1 MMELPSIPCS
11 FDEFPRYLEDKKTQ
25 DEVLKAVK
33 PFKDYETK
41 LRQIFA
47 QEPDHRAIEQS
58 HLIPL
63 FKNGSADIKIRARD
77 PDSQTADA
85 QEKYLLPL
93 SANQRRADGTHA
105 VTSNLRDFRRNLN
118 IFSESALTDLNW
130 DNLVV
135 AGSCVVTALLPVDA
149 PHNESKVSRI
159 IIMVETLL
167 TQVNSVL

>member
-1 MMELPSIPCS
+1 MELPSIPCS
-11 FDEFPRYLEDKKTQ
+11 FDQFPRYIESKKTQ
-25 DEVLKAVK
+25 DEISKAVK

-63 FKNGSADIKIRARD
+63 FKEGSADIKIRARN
-77 PDSQTADA
+77 PDSQTAED

-93 SANQRRADGTHA
+93 SADQRRVDGTPA
-105 VTSNLRDFRRNLN
+105 VTSNLRDFRRNFN

-135 AGSCVVTALLPVDA
+135 AGSSVVTALLPVDA

-159 IIMVETLL
+159 VMVVETLL
-167 TQVNSVL
+167 MSVNSVL